1 MTYTAEQET
10 KEIMNDAVTMQAL
23 ATAENDVILASFTAG
38 IIKIAHEAQVWGS
51 TPGIG
56 MPDEMVWS
64 KVSDLMEQA
73 LRARGNIRARYGV
86 TRL

>member
-1 MTYTAEQET
+1 MYTAEQET
-10 KEIMNDAVTMQAL
+10 KAIMDDAVAMQAL
-23 ATAENDVILASFTAG
+23 ATAENDVVLASFTAG

-51 TPGIG
+51 IPGIG
-56 MPDEMVWS
+56 EPELMVWD

-86 TRL
+86 TIL